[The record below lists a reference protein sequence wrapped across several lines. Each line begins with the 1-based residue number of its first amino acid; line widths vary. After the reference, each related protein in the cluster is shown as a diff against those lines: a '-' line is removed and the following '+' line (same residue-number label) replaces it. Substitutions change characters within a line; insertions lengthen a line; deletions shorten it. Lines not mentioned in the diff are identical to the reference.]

1 MDEII
6 KRLNR
11 IETEFAEYKKYTE
24 SVILANTSL
33 VQEIA
38 NNIDVKLDILC
49 NIEKPATSASKSTAK
64 NTKIQTKNVF
74 FKDKLKKNMN
84 EYIDVLYSADDI
96 KEFYT
101 HPDVISKKTDILKK
115 NKVIDLIY
123 AYITKNDAG
132 KNIIL
137 KNIYDKYKLEAENNE
152 DNVSET

>member
-11 IETEFAEYKKYTE
+11 IEIEFAEYKKYTE

-49 NIEKPATSASKSTAK
+49 NIEKPAATANKAASK
-64 NTKIQTKNVF
+64 NTKVLAKNAF

-84 EYIDVLYSADDI
+84 DYIDVLYSTDDI
-96 KEFYT
+96 KELYE
-101 HPDVISKKTDILKK
+101 HPDVIIKKTDILKK
-115 NKVIDLIY
+115 NKVIELIY
-123 AYITKNDAG
+123 AHITKNDAG
-132 KNIIL
+132 KAIIF
-137 KNIYDKYKLEAENNE
+137 KNIYDKYKLETENSE